1 MLTGIISVW
10 WIMGDFFFS
19 PLYISVF
26 SEFSKV
32 IVGYF
37 YSYFLKEILT
47 DNLIWKYSCIK
58 WYAWN
63 LL

>member
-47 DNLIWKYSCIK
+47 DNIEIFMY
-58 WYAWN
+58 
-63 LL
+63 